1 MRPGLAGVGVM
12 IGVALAAA
20 GCREGSE
27 VARLES
33 GGQAFLA
40 QCSVCHG
47 VRGAGDGP
55 LAASIAAEGR
65 TPPARLDAQ
74 RVDSLGRAGVRLAIE
89 GGAHAQRGSPMPVW
103 GPHLGPEW
111 IDRIA
116 EYVVATPT
124 IGEAGRARVDRYLAA
139 PSGTPPTG
147 RGVYVMYCSG
157 CHGPYGA
164 GDGFFSP
171 EMASRMR
178 PPRIAGATLAGFDDD
193 RLSQLIQAGGA
204 HAADAVTMPGW
215 LYTIPP
221 VGRRALVGYLRS
233 LPGTAKPG
241 D

>member
-1 MRPGLAGVGVM
+1 MSPRLAG
-12 IGVALAAA
+12 ICALISVALAAT
-20 GCREGSE
+20 GCREGLE

-40 QCSVCHG
+40 QCAVCHG

-55 LAASIAAEGR
+55 LAASIVAEGR

-89 GGAHAQRGSPMPVW
+89 GSAHARQGSPMPIW

-111 IDRIA
+111 MDRIA
-116 EYVVATPT
+116 EYVVAMPAM
-124 IGEAGRARVDRYLAA
+124 GEAGRNRVDRYLAA
-139 PSGTPPTG
+139 PAGTPPTG
-147 RGVYVMYCSG
+147 RGVYVMYCSS
-157 CHGPYGA
+157 CHGPYGV
-164 GDGFFSP
+164 GDGMFSP
-171 EMASRMR
+171 EMASRMKS
-178 PPRIAGATLAGFDDD
+178 PRIAGAALSRFDDD

-221 VGRRALVGYLRS
+221 DERKALVGYLRS
-233 LPGTAKPG
+233 LAGTAKPG